1 MFIRE
6 LNLIYW
12 EYKMKKFS
20 LISMIALGITA
31 CGHDKVVELEVAVI
45 ETQDQKV
52 SYLMG
57 IENGKGIGSTGIELD
72 LTAYHQG
79 FADGVDKLDSKLDD
93 EETSKVIQEF
103 QKQMMAKREEMQKV
117 EQEAAELESAANL
130 KEGTAFLEANGVKE
144 GVVTTESGLQYKV
157 ITVGT
162 GPKPSAKS
170 TVEVHYAGTLLDG
183 TEFDSSIKRGKP
195 VKFGVTQVIPGW
207 TEALQ
212 LMTEGSKWE
221 LYIPANL
228 GYGAGGQGPI
238 GPNSVLVFEVEL
250 LQADVVKPEKK

>member
-1 MFIRE
+1 
-6 LNLIYW
+6 
-12 EYKMKKFS
+12 MKKIS
-20 LISMIALGITA
+20 LISMVVMGITA
-31 CGHDKVVELEVAVI
+31 CGHDKAEEPATAVI

-57 IENGKGIGSTGIELD
+57 IENGKGIGSTGIVLD
-72 LTAYHQG
+72 LAAYQQG
-79 FADGVDKLDSKLDD
+79 FSDGIDKLESKLSE

-117 EQEAAELESAANL
+117 EQEAAALESAANL
-130 KEGTAFLEANGVKE
+130 KEGAAFLEANAAKE

-157 ITVGT
+157 ITAGT

-170 TVEVHYAGTLLDG
+170 TVEVHYAGKLLDG
-183 TEFDSSIKRGKP
+183 TEFDSSIKRGMP

-212 LMTEGSKWE
+212 LMPEGSKWE
-221 LYIPANL
+221 LYIPAEL

-238 GPNSVLVFEVEL
+238 GPNAVLIFEVEL
-250 LQADVVKPEKK
+250 LQADVSKSKEGQFSV